1 MGRRTVQFDHGR
13 PATYQIVVHG
23 RLDERWSD
31 WLDGMTIAAEHD
43 RDGKPVTTL
52 TGTVAD
58 QAALRSLLSRIWD
71 LNLSVVK
78 VYRTTET

>member
-1 MGRRTVQFDHGR
+1 MGRRTVQFDHDQ

-31 WLDGMTIAAEHD
+31 WLDGMAVAAEND
-43 RDGKPVTTL
+43 QDGKPVTTL

-78 VYRTTET
+78 VYRTIET